1 MEQLIEE
8 FSLGLFFWQ
17 TLLFI
22 ALLLLLWKFAWKPIL
37 HAVNDREE
45 GIKNALAAAED
56 AKKEMQNVTADS
68 EKLLQEARAEREVML
83 KEAREIKEKIVADAR
98 EVAQVEG
105 DKQLAVFSEIYY
117 EGWDNDWKAY
127 IDGEPVDHIRVN
139 YLLRGL
145 MIPGGKHK
153 VEFKFEPVTYYVGE
167 KINLAGSILLFGF
180 VGFAGFMAW
189 RRKDKKSRED

>member
-37 HAVNDREE
+37 GAVNDREE
-45 GIKNALAAAED
+45 GIKNALAAAEE

-98 EVAQVEG
+98 DLAQVEG
-105 DKQLAVFSEIYY
+105 DKMIKQAQATIESEKKAAVADIKNQVADLSLQIAEKVIKEQLS
-117 EGWDNDWKAY
+117 N
-127 IDGEPVDHIRVN
+127 
-139 YLLRGL
+139 
-145 MIPGGKHK
+145 
-153 VEFKFEPVTYYVGE
+153 
-167 KINLAGSILLFGF
+167 
-180 VGFAGFMAW
+180 
-189 RRKDKKSRED
+189 DKKQIKLVDDMLGDIKLN

>member
-1 MEQLIEE
+1 MEQLLEE

-22 ALLLLLWKFAWKPIL
+22 ALVFLLWKYAWKPIL
-37 HAVNDREE
+37 NAVNDREE

-98 EVAQVEG
+98 DLAEVEG
-105 DKQLAVFSEIYY
+105 EKMIKQAQATIESEKKAAVADIKNQVADLSLQI
-117 EGWDNDWKAY
+117 A
-127 IDGEPVDHIRVN
+127 
-139 YLLRGL
+139 
-145 MIPGGKHK
+145 
-153 VEFKFEPVTYYVGE
+153 E
-167 KINLAGSILLFGF
+167 KIIKEQLSE
-180 VGFAGFMAW
+180 
-189 RRKDKKSRED
+189 DKKQIKLVDDMLGDIKLN